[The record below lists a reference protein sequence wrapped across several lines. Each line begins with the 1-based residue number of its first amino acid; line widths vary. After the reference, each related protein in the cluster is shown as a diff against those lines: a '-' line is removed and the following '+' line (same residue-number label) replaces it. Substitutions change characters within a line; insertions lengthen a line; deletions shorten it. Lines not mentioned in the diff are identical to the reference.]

1 MESSEDEDACDDSI
15 SERSASSMSV
25 DYDFTVSKTP
35 SLRSESPDMD
45 TSDDSEIDI
54 HAELA
59 ITAAQSPTHQDDS
72 NQFETT
78 AERVEVVSAEEADND
93 EPELVAFHS
102 VLATAYAPA
111 SKPSD
116 TKARLAWK
124 AKAISTVQ
132 VIA

>member
-1 MESSEDEDACDDSI
+1 
-15 SERSASSMSV
+15 MSV

-45 TSDDSEIDI
+45 TSDDSEIDMDP
-54 HAELA
+54 ELA
-59 ITAAQSPTHQDDS
+59 ITAAQSPTHQGRS
-72 NQFETT
+72 NQFT

-124 AKAISTVQ
+124 AKTISTVQ